1 LNNLDV
7 GKMIYPCIDLMNGKI
22 VQLVQGRRENKEIEI
37 SDYNEIIN
45 RFKPFKTIQLI
56 DLDAAMGKCNN
67 YELIKK
73 ILNEIKCRVGGGIR
87 TIEKAEE
94 IIKLGAEKVIVGSSI
109 FIKDKNGFKINYD
122 FLKELNNKI
131 NKEKIIL
138 AIDSLKEE
146 IVIKGWK
153 EKTGINVF
161 DAVKELGPYC
171 SEFLATYVDKEGML
185 KGTDLGF
192 FKRLRKL
199 TMNKITAAGGITTID
214 EVKEL
219 EKNNISSA
227 LGMAIYSGK
236 LKLDDLKELV

>member
-109 FIKDKNGFKINYD
+109 FIKDKNGFKIN
-122 FLKELNNKI
+122 
-131 NKEKIIL
+131 KEKIIL